1 MNIMTFAL
9 VLALG
14 AVVLTVLLRGAP
26 DQAVA
31 SERAVSTKS
40 SAAPLIR
47 GESSLKPWEEK
58 TKPLSTPGGSNVE
71 PVVGLHHDPYQAPEV
86 TERLRSLQHF
96 HELRLEIE
104 TLWDEPRLLVR
115 IFRPLPDPPDHL
127 S

>member
-1 MNIMTFAL
+1 MTFAL

-31 SERAVSTKS
+31 SERAVSTKF

-58 TKPLSTPGGSNVE
+58 TMPLSTPGGSNVE
-71 PVVGLHHDPYQAPEV
+71 PVVGLHHGPYQAPEV